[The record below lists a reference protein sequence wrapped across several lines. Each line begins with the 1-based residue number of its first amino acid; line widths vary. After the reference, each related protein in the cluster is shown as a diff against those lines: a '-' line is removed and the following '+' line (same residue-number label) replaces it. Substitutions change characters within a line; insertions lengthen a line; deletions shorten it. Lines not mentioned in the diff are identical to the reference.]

1 MRKVLMLLILI
12 QLFSCN
18 GQEKNNCTKEKA
30 YKQII
35 DLPDIAASIN
45 KYKNSSQKIIF
56 DISED
61 TFKSKNYY
69 IIKELQQGEFHDS
82 VWNIFYVDKK
92 DCAAY
97 YYDTVNDKLLTI
109 KNWRLNKNQNKNS
122 TMDEIKFTDLFNE
135 GSIIK
140 FAPKDLDKNTP
151 EIQEF
156 KSKLKTFELEY
167 PLIEDFEVGN
177 LSYLINDKTFFDSQ
191 YSVNSNWLQYFITKY
206 QIDPAK
212 LNLIMKEA
220 IEKEDYDAVTIIL
233 NNHYIVSKKD
243 LNVCSETENDAKEK
257 IKEDKV
263 EGYESYVVSN
273 SKINQITETLKKK
286 YLLSKIQDPDGYTNL
301 RKDKNTSSE
310 VLQKV
315 KSGDNIEVLDN
326 TGDWFFVKTKEG
338 KEGYIHKSRIK

>member
-1 MRKVLMLLILI
+1 MKKA
-12 QLFSCN
+12 LF
-18 GQEKNNCTKEKA
+18 
-30 YKQII
+30 I
-35 DLPDIAASIN
+35 
-45 KYKNSSQKIIF
+45 
-56 DISED
+56 
-61 TFKSKNYY
+61 
-69 IIKELQQGEFHDS
+69 
-82 VWNIFYVDKK
+82 
-92 DCAAY
+92 
-97 YYDTVNDKLLTI
+97 LTI
-109 KNWRLNKNQNKNS
+109 FTFICYNSQNKNYRS
-122 TMDEIKFTDLFNE
+122 KSMNTVIKNNKKIKFTDLFNE

-140 FAPKDLDKNTP
+140 FAPKDLDKNTL

-156 KSKLKTFELEY
+156 KNKLKAFELEY
-167 PLIEDFEVGN
+167 PLIEDFEIGN
-177 LSYLINDKTFFDSQ
+177 LSYLINNKTFFDSQ

-243 LNVCSETENDAKEK
+243 LNVCSETENKAKEK

-326 TGDWFFVKTKEG
+326 TGDWFFVKTNEG